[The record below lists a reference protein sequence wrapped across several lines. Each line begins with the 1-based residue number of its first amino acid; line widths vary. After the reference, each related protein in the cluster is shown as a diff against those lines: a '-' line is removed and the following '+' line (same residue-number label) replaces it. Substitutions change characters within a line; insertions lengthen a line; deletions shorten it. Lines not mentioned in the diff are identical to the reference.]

1 MVPHKVD
8 RVRDK
13 KGGFFLSS
21 SGLLR
26 SNSHCCSMMNLS
38 AIGYLGPGGS
48 FSELAC
54 ENAAPGTPRIPFMTF
69 GDICC
74 ALFSGIIE
82 AAIYP
87 VYNSTIG
94 WIAETQGFRGCAEIC
109 ELARWR
115 QRIELCLIGAI
126 ASELPRIKRV
136 VSHRAALAQ
145 SRNWI
150 LARHF
155 LTQEAT
161 STAAAMQLVLSDRT
175 MTTGAIGSR
184 RMALNNDAK
193 ILADGIEDSNRNYTD
208 FSISRLL
215 S

>member
-1 MVPHKVD
+1 MKPYKVSH
-8 RVRDK
+8 VRDK
-13 KGGFFLSS
+13 ESGFFLSS
-21 SGLLR
+21 GRLLQSKAHYR
-26 SNSHCCSMMNLS
+26 SVMSFS
-38 AIGYLGPGGS
+38 AIGYLGPCGS

-54 ENAAPGTPRIPFMTF
+54 ENAAPETPRIPFTTF
-69 GDICC
+69 GDICR

-87 VYNSTIG
+87 IYNSTIG
-94 WIAETQGFRGCAEIC
+94 WIAETQGFRACTEIC

-126 ASELPRIKRV
+126 ASELPKIKRV
-136 VSHRAALAQ
+136 VSHRAALEQ

-150 LARHF
+150 FAHHF
-155 LTQEAT
+155 STQETT
-161 STAAAMQLVLSDRT
+161 STAAAMQLVLSDCT
-175 MTTGAIGSR
+175 KMTGAIGSR

-193 ILADGIEDSNRNYTD
+193 ILAVGIEDSNRNYTD